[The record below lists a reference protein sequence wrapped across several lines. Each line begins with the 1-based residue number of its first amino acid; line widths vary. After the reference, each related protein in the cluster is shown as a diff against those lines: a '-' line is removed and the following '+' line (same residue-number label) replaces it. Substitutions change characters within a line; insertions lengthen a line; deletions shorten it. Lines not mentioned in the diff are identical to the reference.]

1 MRAFRLW
8 ITWVIYHRP
17 TRGGWAQAITRGQHF
32 VESNERYFRRR
43 AAQELAAARRAV
55 TPSAML
61 RRRNL
66 AESYLRQLSELTG
79 FGDTPLF
86 ENVLELQD

>member
-1 MRAFRLW
+1 M
-8 ITWVIYHRP
+8 TSV
-17 TRGGWAQAITRGQHF
+17 TRGQHF

-43 AAQELAAARRAV
+43 AAQELDAARRAV
-55 TPSAML
+55 TPSAVI
-61 RRRNL
+61 RRRDL

-86 ENVLELQD
+86 ENMLELQD

>member
-1 MRAFRLW
+1 
-8 ITWVIYHRP
+8 
-17 TRGGWAQAITRGQHF
+17 

-55 TPSAML
+55 TPSAMI
-61 RRRNL
+61 RRRTL

-79 FGDTPLF
+79 FGDAPLF
-86 ENVLELQD
+86 ENMLELQD